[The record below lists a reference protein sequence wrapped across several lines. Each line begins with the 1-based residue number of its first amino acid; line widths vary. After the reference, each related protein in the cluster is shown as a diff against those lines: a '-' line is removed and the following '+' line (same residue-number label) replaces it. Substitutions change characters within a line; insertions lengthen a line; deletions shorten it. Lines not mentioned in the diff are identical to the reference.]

1 MSGDG
6 RTTVPRQL
14 RVFLCHASED
24 KPVVRDIYQKL
35 VHANI
40 EPWLDEQNLLP
51 GEQWELVIPDI
62 IRRCDIV
69 LLCLSRTFL
78 NKEGYGQSELR
89 TILEAAKVKP
99 MNAIYLI
106 PFLLD
111 DCEVPSYIRGI
122 HYASR
127 QIPGDFEKLLVSC
140 EKRRS
145 WLNDVHGMKI
155 EPLHTQA
162 AAPAPASLGASRDLP
177 DPGERGGAAGALPAT
192 TPSGQHVT
200 VEHFQGRASA
210 RPITVFL
217 SYVHEDE
224 ALMHRLEVHLS
235 SLKREGLISTWC
247 DRYIQSGSRW
257 AGVIDERLNQASL
270 ILLLVSADFLAS
282 DYCYQVEVKRAMQ
295 RHQAGEAIVIP
306 IVMRPV
312 DWKRTPFAQI
322 QALPGKAK
330 AITDWDNQDAAFVN
344 VVAGIRKVVEQLAF
358 SPLQAPS
365 VAQATG
371 VPQAPLVS
379 AGQPGVAQTPEPAR
393 PVDRRRT
400 ARFGAPFPEA
410 WNVVRRHN
418 PFFTGRD
425 QVLHTVFEG
434 FGARNEGGMIPPY
447 ALTALGGMGKTQ
459 TAAEYAYRFRE
470 HYRAVLWVRAET
482 QENLLADFQAIARLL
497 DCPREDLHT
506 REGLVQTMR
515 AWFLS
520 QTRWLLILD
529 NADDLTLADRFL
541 PRAARGHILV
551 TTRAGAAAGQAQT
564 LQLEPLGLDDGALC
578 ILRRAG
584 LLAWN
589 GQLADAPEA
598 SVEAAHRLTRLMD
611 GLPLAL
617 EQAGAYINDTACG
630 VRRYL
635 NLYQQYRAEIQ
646 AIHHGQ
652 VPDYPEAVA
661 SAWRI
666 SRQAVEQSSP
676 AAAELLRLCAYLA
689 PEAIPDEL
697 LTAGAAAL
705 GPVLGPV
712 VANPVALDQ
721 ALGLL
726 RKFSLLQRE
735 VDRQTELTRLSMHR
749 IIQEILVDEMDETAQ
764 QLWAQRAVCAVA
776 QALPL
781 LPWPVLQAHAQNCLQ
796 LVERWQLRFPEA
808 DVLRRR
814 VEQAV
819 TEASQQEHACDES

>member
-1 MSGDG
+1 MSGDV
-6 RTTVPRQL
+6 RRPVPRKL

-24 KPVVRDIYQKL
+24 KPVVRDIYHKL

-40 EPWLDEQNLLP
+40 EPWLDEQDLLP
-51 GEQWELVIPDI
+51 GEQWELIIPDI

-89 TILEAAKVKP
+89 TILEAAKIKP

-145 WLNDVHGMKI
+145 WLNDVHGMNI
-155 EPLHTQA
+155 EPLHQQA
-162 AAPAPASLGASRDLP
+162 AAPALASPGASQDQSGP
-177 DPGERGGAAGALPAT
+177 DGALPAT
-192 TPSGQHVT
+192 PPPGQDVT
-200 VEHFQGRASA
+200 VEYFQGTTSA
-210 RPITVFL
+210 RPVTVFL

-224 ALMHRLEVHLS
+224 ALMRRLEAHLS

-247 DRYIQSGSRW
+247 DRHIQPGSHW
-257 AGVIDERLNQASL
+257 AGIIDQHLNRASL

-282 DYCYQVEVKRAMQ
+282 DYCYQIEVKRALE

-322 QALPGKAK
+322 QALPDKAK
-330 AITDWDNQDAAFVN
+330 AITDWSNQDAAFVN
-344 VVAGIRKVVEQLAF
+344 VVAGIRKIVERLAL
-358 SPLQAPS
+358 PAPQAPS
-365 VAQATG
+365 
-371 VPQAPLVS
+371 
-379 AGQPGVAQTPEPAR
+379 EPVR
-393 PVDRRRT
+393 PPSQRRT
-400 ARFGAPFPEA
+400 PRFGAPFPEV
-410 WNVVRRHN
+410 WTVVRRHN

-425 QVLHTVFEG
+425 EVLHDLFQG
-434 FGARNEGGMIPPY
+434 FGAQNEGGMIPPY

-482 QENLLADFQAIARLL
+482 QENLLADFQALARML
-497 DCPREDLHT
+497 DRPREDLHT
-506 REGLVQTMR
+506 REGLVQTMH
-515 AWFLS
+515 AWFLT

-529 NADDLTLADRFL
+529 NADDLTLADLFL
-541 PRAARGHILV
+541 PRAARGHILL

-564 LQLEPLGLDDGALC
+564 LPLEPLELDDGALC

-584 LLAWN
+584 ILAWN

-598 SVEAAHRLTRLMD
+598 SAEAARQLTRLMD

-635 NLYQQYRAEIQ
+635 HLYQQYRAEIQ
-646 AIHHGQ
+646 AIHHGG

-712 VANPVALDQ
+712 VASPVALDQ

-726 RKFSLLQRE
+726 RKYSLLQRE

-764 QLWAQRAVCAVA
+764 QLWAQRAVCAVV
-776 QALPL
+776 QSLPA
-781 LPWPVLQAHAQNCLQ
+781 LPWPVLQAHAQNCLR
-796 LVERWQLRFPEA
+796 LVERWQMRFPEA
-808 DVLRRR
+808 EVLQRR
-814 VEQAV
+814 VEQAA
-819 TEASQQEHACDES
+819 TGASQQERAHDGS